1 MKSEEGGSTLAL
13 PLIHKVVTR
22 ISAYMLP
29 QMATPVRHPPSK
41 IPNSCKINLTLL
53 RKL

>member
-1 MKSEEGGSTLAL
+1 MTSEEGGGAHWPL

-29 QMATPVRHPPSK
+29 QMATPVRRPPQ
-41 IPNSCKINLTLL
+41 PTQFL
-53 RKL
+53 